1 MNPPAIRLPR
11 FSSNPPRRDNLIV
24 KNFLPFQYHGNCSFQ
39 HPGHQAARRV
49 RLTTQDYDSLPRWL
63 KDFSTIGALDPFVA
77 YSADRFRVVYN
88 TFKLGL
94 EDLNSGNPALMKA
107 GAKRLAAMST
117 VLGAAGYLGSNA
129 HLAPEQDKALRN
141 RMPEWDRQGMV
152 HITAPRP
159 DGTFS
164 YTNLNY
170 NIPHSSAMEAMQ
182 AAIRGQSPE
191 EAFSNFMTR
200 IGNQAFGSNLLL
212 APLAEIVSGKNK
224 YGLPITSEN
233 VPFYQQVFDKSKYF
247 IDSTMTPL
255 AVSEANKF
263 ARALNNK
270 GEKVVTGS
278 GDTYGIG
285 EILKENFAG
294 IRYKTVNIPQKLK
307 IGVSSISRN
316 LSEDNIA
323 FASDKRRSLSPE
335 ETQAA
340 YNKYEQRYKSTFERA
355 SQFVTDGKSLG
366 MTDDEIADVMKSGN
380 LPSSMILGAISGVY
394 TPPALDNTNPVTA
407 LYEQVERVPE
417 NQRRSTVEQ
426 LAKDNPTYAKTLISR
441 YREHLKNKA
450 LNIGAEIGRAHV

>member
-1 MNPPAIRLPR
+1 M
-11 FSSNPPRRDNLIV
+11 
-24 KNFLPFQYHGNCSFQ
+24 
-39 HPGHQAARRV
+39 
-49 RLTTQDYDSLPRWL
+49 SL
-63 KDFSTIGALDPFVA
+63 
-77 YSADRFRVVYN
+77 
-88 TFKLGL
+88 
-94 EDLNSGNPALMKA
+94 
-107 GAKRLAAMST
+107 
-117 VLGAAGYLGSNA
+117 
-129 HLAPEQDKALRN
+129 
-141 RMPEWDRQGMV
+141 
-152 HITAPRP
+152 
-159 DGTFS
+159 
-164 YTNLNY
+164 
-170 NIPHSSAMEAMQ
+170 
-182 AAIRGQSPE
+182 RGE
-191 EAFSNFMTR
+191 
-200 IGNQAFGSNLLL
+200 
-212 APLAEIVSGKNK
+212 K
-224 YGLPITSEN
+224 
-233 VPFYQQVFDKSKYF
+233 
-247 IDSTMTPL
+247 
-255 AVSEANKF
+255 
-263 ARALNNK
+263 NK

-441 YREHLKNKA
+441 YREDLKNKA
-450 LNIGAEIGRAHV
+450 LNIGAVDKLILSQSEADGDRANFIYRKMQTLPDNLIRTVYLEDLKKKGIVTPAVSAQLNILLNPNKR